1 MIANFEQNS
10 SLLQSRLN
18 ELEENVL
25 KAISKKENE
34 EIIRLRNQLETRDKE
49 IQELTKILN
58 FKIENLLIN

>member
-10 SLLQSRLN
+10 NILQSRLN

-58 FKIENLLIN
+58 FKIENLLIH

>member
-10 SLLQSRLN
+10 NLLQSRLN

-34 EIIRLRNQLETRDKE
+34 EIIRLRNQLENRDKE

>member
-10 SLLQSRLN
+10 NLLMSRLN
-18 ELEENVL
+18 EVEENVL

-49 IQELTKILN
+49 IQDLTKILN
-58 FKIENLLIN
+58 FKIENLFMQ

>member
-10 SLLQSRLN
+10 NLLQSRLN

>member
-10 SLLQSRLN
+10 NILQSRLN

-58 FKIENLLIN
+58 FKIENLFIQ